1 MAHHACINM
10 LPAIRLRGWPA
21 GYRQRA
27 FRPSQTGAT
36 APPAPAEHNQA
47 ADAETRRMDMGVDG
61 GAVDKGGHD
70 GFSLAGAISTNL
82 A

>member
-1 MAHHACINM
+1 M

-21 GYRQRA
+21 GYGSGHSGHPKQARQHRQR
-27 FRPSQTGAT
+27 
-36 APPAPAEHNQA
+36 PAEHNQA

-70 GFSLAGAISTNL
+70 GFSLAEAIWNAPTNRV
-82 A
+82 AG